1 MDMDPSQRARSL
13 TRSGTAAMA
22 GMGQRL
28 RLRNIGAY
36 LRRNPKLLAGL
47 ALLAPLIA
55 VALIGPLVVDGDQA
69 QPMSAPPDVAPSL
82 DYPMGTDSQGRD
94 MSALMVAGV
103 PLTLRIG
110 LQAGA
115 LGLAIGVVLG
125 FIAGYVGGIVDGI
138 IRTAADIM
146 LTIPGL
152 LVLIV
157 IAASVR
163 GLVSVQMI
171 SLVVAALAWMWP
183 TRAIRSQVL
192 SMREQPYVEMA
203 KLNGMNSPQI
213 IVRELMPNLLPFLGA
228 SFVGAVA
235 AAILATIGLEA
246 LGLGPQHEPTLGM
259 TIYWAIYYSAL
270 LRGLWWWWAAPVAA
284 IVLLFMA
291 LFLLSAGL
299 DEIAN
304 PRLRRAP
311 S

>member
-13 TRSGTAAMA
+13 TPPGTASMA
-22 GMGQRL
+22 GMGR
-28 RLRNIGAY
+28 RLRNISAY

-47 ALLAPLIA
+47 ALLAPLLA
-55 VALIGPLVVDGDQA
+55 VAFIGPLVVDGDQA
-69 QPMSAPPDVAPSL
+69 QPMSAPPDVAPSR
-82 DYPMGTDSQGRD
+82 DYPLGTDSQGRD
-94 MSALMVAGV
+94 MVALMVAGV

-115 LGLAIGVVLG
+115 LGLAIGIVLG

-163 GLVSVQMI
+163 GLVSVQVI

-203 KLNGMNSPQI
+203 KLNGMNGPHI

-270 LRGLWWWWAAPVAA
+270 LRGLWWWWAGPVIA

-299 DEIAN
+299 DEMAN
-304 PRLRRAP
+304 PRLRRAR